1 MSHLIPCLAVLLIAP
16 VLPIG
21 TKGADEKAPGRSP
34 GEAAAR
40 GLALV
45 QGAASRYPAHRK
57 CFACHHQTLP
67 MLALVAA
74 REQEASGRRK
84 PADTEWLQEQAR
96 FTHKSFE
103 ERAELMKE
111 GKGIGGAS
119 LTVGYGLWAL
129 DLAGRAPDETTEAM
143 VAFLLKNQKKEGH
156 WERTTSRPPLED
168 SNITTT
174 VLAAAGMNRYAAAGQ
189 KEAVEKAVSRA
200 WPWLVSAEPKTQE
213 DRVFKLWGVHRLEG
227 AAEQIEAAR
236 EQVLKAQR
244 QDGGWG
250 QLEGMASD
258 AYATGQTLYV
268 LHATGLSA
276 TDAAFERGLRF
287 LLKTQCD
294 DGSWRVETRSKPI
307 QVYFDNGDPHDK
319 HQFISTPATA
329 WAVAALAV
337 GRRP

>member
-1 MSHLIPCLAVLLIAP
+1 MLRLLAFILALVPAALLVAHAHT
-16 VLPIG
+16 LKKE
-21 TKGADEKAPGRSP
+21 TADPAKT
-34 GEAAAR
+34 AAR

-45 QGAASRYPAHRK
+45 QGAASRYPTFRK
-57 CFACHHQTLP
+57 CFSCHHQTLP
-67 MLALVAA
+67 MLAMVAA
-74 REQEASGRRK
+74 GEKRQPSEEQ
-84 PADTEWLQEQAR
+84 WLDEQAR

-103 ERAELMKE
+103 ERTELMKE
-111 GKGIGGAS
+111 GKGVGGAS

-129 DLAGRAPDETTEAM
+129 ELAGWKPDDTTEAM
-143 VAFLLKNQKKEGH
+143 VTFLLKNQKKDGH

-174 VLAAAGMNRYAAAGQ
+174 VLAAAGMRRYATADQ
-189 KEAVEKAVSRA
+189 NEPVEKAVNYA
-200 WPWLVSAEPKTQE
+200 WQWLVAEEPKTQE
-213 DRVFKLWGVHRLEG
+213 DRVFKLWGVHRLGDRGG
-227 AAEQIEAAR
+227 APEQIETAR
-236 EQVLKAQR
+236 EQVLRAQR

-250 QLEGMASD
+250 QLDGMASD

-268 LHATGLSA
+268 LQATGLPP
-276 TDAAFERGLRF
+276 TDPACARGLRF

-329 WAVAALAV
+329 WAVAALAAA
-337 GRRP
+337 GRQRP